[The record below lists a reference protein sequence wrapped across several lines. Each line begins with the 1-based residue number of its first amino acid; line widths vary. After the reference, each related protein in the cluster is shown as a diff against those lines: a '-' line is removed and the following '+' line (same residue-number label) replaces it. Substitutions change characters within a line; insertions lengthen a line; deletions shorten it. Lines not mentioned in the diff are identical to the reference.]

1 MEETLNDYFARQP
14 KVRVKPMKP
23 IYCPCCGAEM
33 RLKGAKLSEHTFE
46 CINLGCKLHT
56 IMIWGSTERAAR
68 RAWNKSLIGRV
79 RKLINS
85 PVYAGGTVMENSL
98 VWWLRRMFGGDQ

>member
-1 MEETLNDYFARQP
+1 
-14 KVRVKPMKP
+14 MKP
-23 IYCPCCGAEM
+23 IECPCCGSEM
-33 RLKGAKLSEHTFE
+33 NYKGQLLLRYDISKEYVLTQHFVCGE
-46 CINLGCKLHT
+46 CQYSNAIVAP
-56 IMIWGSTERAAR
+56 TEKAAR
-68 RAWNKSLIGRV
+68 KAWDKSLIGRV

>member
-1 MEETLNDYFARQP
+1 
-14 KVRVKPMKP
+14 MKP
-23 IYCPCCGAEM
+23 IECPCCGSEM
-33 RLKGAKLSEHTFE
+33 EYKGMYLRRYIDAADTFTQHFMCNE
-46 CINLGCKLHT
+46 CGYSNAIAAP
-56 IMIWGSTERAAR
+56 TEKAAR